1 MRFNCFIFLFLA
13 WGAYGLSRL
22 EVVWVAS
29 GCVGWSMASVCL

>member
-13 WGAYGLSRL
+13 WAYGLSRL